1 MSRCL
6 HLKPLLSLLIT
17 GELINHETHAESL
30 AGPRGM
36 EDPSVHTHT
45 GEAGEDGNVF
55 AHFTLV
61 CI

>member
-1 MSRCL
+1 ME
-6 HLKPLLSLLIT
+6 PLLSLLIT
-17 GELINHETHAESL
+17 GELINHETYAESL

-45 GEAGEDGNVF
+45 GEAGEDDNVF